1 MDKTSYF
8 NISILHGGGRFNDYG
23 THFVQSWSLWLAGL
37 TFALLYKIIIIIIIE
52 AKKTQQ

>member
-8 NISILHGGGRFNDYG
+8 NISILLGGRFNDYG